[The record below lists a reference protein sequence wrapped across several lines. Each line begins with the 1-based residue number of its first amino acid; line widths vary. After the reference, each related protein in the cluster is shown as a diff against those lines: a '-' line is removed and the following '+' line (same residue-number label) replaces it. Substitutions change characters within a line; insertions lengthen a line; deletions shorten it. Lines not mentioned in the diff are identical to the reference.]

1 MQVLTHL
8 DVKKNNWEGGWRPP
22 SMVRSP
28 GQIEAGSASNEIM
41 QGMDWF
47 TTYLAAAENTDIK
60 ENLLKGATE
69 NGRSYKVYLDG
80 YKMLPFLTGKEK
92 KGALK

>member
-1 MQVLTHL
+1 
-8 DVKKNNWEGGWRPP
+8 
-22 SMVRSP
+22 
-28 GQIEAGSASNEIM
+28 
-41 QGMDWF
+41 MDWF